1 VFERAI
7 AGDGGGA
14 RATGTE
20 EASLK
25 MLNGKRVLVV
35 EDDPDTLEV
44 LRSWAENLGCTVLTA
59 RSGEEAVELIPSFKP
74 RVLITDY
81 VLEDDLTGVDLIVHA
96 GKRGMQMICVLVTAM
111 LNKALRESLDRIH
124 GVIILAK
131 PVDLGR
137 LSRIIASS

>member
-1 VFERAI
+1 MV
-7 AGDGGGA
+7 
-14 RATGTE
+14 
-20 EASLK
+20 
-25 MLNGKRVLVV
+25 NGKRVLVV

-81 VLEDDLTGVDLIVHA
+81 VLEDELTGVDLIVHA
-96 GKRGMQMICVLVTAM
+96 GKRGMHMICVLVTAM
-111 LNKALRESLDRIH
+111 LNKALRESLGRIH